1 MAALAWRMSP
11 ELVAADGSRV
21 LAVTLWFAARTILV
35 AAALVVAVII
45 AGTVVSGLAWVVD
58 GHPPVEIPL
67 YIFTGAVLLIALA
80 VIYFLFGLAFVGLP
94 MLALVV
100 PAAIVWAILVRAIAG
115 RMARGARGCG
125 TRPDRAGG
133 GPPMNEV
140 VAIFLVAPLVVVP
153 LGYRLLEVAAPGY
166 APPPVTR
173 LGMIVAGALL
183 ALSFLFPAGL
193 AALYVMPWLVLTGLT
208 AVTAGIRLLRSPD
221 LLRPGPAHAVV
232 AALAFLATGA
242 AFAFADRLGIQ
253 PFGFPADVITLTM
266 VHFHFAGFALP
277 LAGAL
282 AFTRRPHRWLEVAT
296 GAVIVGIPTTALGFF
311 GFAAANWIGAVL
323 TALGG
328 LGIGLATIAIARSL
342 ATRPATALAVVAGIS
357 LLISMPLAIAY
368 ATQTLI
374 GAAWLSVGTMAAI
387 HGTLNAF
394 GFALAAVVAWTLD
407 RRATAPARR
416 EPPRRLSAGRRWSI
430 GFVTGLTV
438 GIGVLVTGI
447 LGAVLGMLAILLLSI
462 EPGREAPVGGLF
474 LGWGLGWLLIFG
486 TGPARCGEGC
496 TFPDLTP
503 WIAASIGA
511 LAIGLVLTMLAVRRH
526 GARATAGLA

>member
-1 MAALAWRMSP
+1 
-11 ELVAADGSRV
+11 
-21 LAVTLWFAARTILV
+21 
-35 AAALVVAVII
+35 
-45 AGTVVSGLAWVVD
+45 
-58 GHPPVEIPL
+58 
-67 YIFTGAVLLIALA
+67 
-80 VIYFLFGLAFVGLP
+80 
-94 MLALVV
+94 
-100 PAAIVWAILVRAIAG
+100 
-115 RMARGARGCG
+115 
-125 TRPDRAGG
+125 
-133 GPPMNEV
+133 MNEV

-153 LGYRLLEVAAPGY
+153 LGYRLLESAAPGY

-183 ALSFLFPAGL
+183 ALSFFFPAGL
-193 AALYVMPWLVLTGLT
+193 AALYVIPWLVLSGVT
-208 AVTAGIRLLRSPD
+208 AVTAGVRLLRSPG

-232 AALAFLATGA
+232 AALGFLAVGA

-342 ATRPATALAVVAGIS
+342 ATRPATALAIVAGTS
-357 LLISMPLAIAY
+357 LLVSMPLAITY
-368 ATQTLI
+368 ATQTLV

-394 GFALAAVVAWTLD
+394 GFALAVVVAWTLD
-407 RRATAPARR
+407 RRATATATAEPAR
-416 EPPRRLSAGRRWSI
+416 RRLSAGRRWSI

-438 GIGVLVTGI
+438 GIGVLVTGTI
-447 LGAVLGMLAILLLSI
+447 GAVLGILALLLLAI

-474 LGWGLGWLLIFG
+474 VGWGLGWLLIFG

-511 LAIGLVLTMLAVRRH
+511 VAIGLVLTMLAARRH
-526 GARATAGLA
+526 GGRATAGLA